1 MEVPADVCVPV
12 LVEVLHVEHD
22 QANQTQ
28 DQDVQSYSP
37 PDHHGLHLERLPIQ
51 PRVQLLAQPL
61 PKVKAHVPLQHQ
73 EDRDEEQGVAQEHGS
88 DVVCSK
94 LLHRLEGGHHLVLE
108 EVALPV
114 FPLAMALR
122 GALLLRQVALAHRSF
137 PRVVPALRELDE
149 VVFRAEGAK
158 GGRGAAGRG
167 LRQLGPLLQ
176 LLDPQLQLLPHA
188 QHLALDVRHVRR
200 SGRRRRRS
208 CIAGERAGQAVH
220 QGQSG

>member
-1 MEVPADVCVPV
+1 MSNEVIQGAGEAIVVVD
-12 LVEVLHVEHD
+12 
-22 QANQTQ
+22 TQ
-28 DQDVQSYSP
+28 YQDVQSQSP
-37 PDHHGLHLERLPIQ
+37 RHHHGLRLARRALRAKDPRIQ
-51 PRVQLLAQPL
+51 VLAQPI
-61 PKVKAHVPLQHQ
+61 PQVKAHVPLQHQ